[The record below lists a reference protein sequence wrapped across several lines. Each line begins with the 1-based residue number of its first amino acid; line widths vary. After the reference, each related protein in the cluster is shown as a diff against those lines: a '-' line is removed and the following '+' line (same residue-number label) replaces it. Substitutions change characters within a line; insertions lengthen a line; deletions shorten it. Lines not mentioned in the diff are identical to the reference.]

1 MDQIVIFCAKYM
13 VAAVVLLWLIAWLQ
27 ASKKPRLSLT
37 TATIIAVFIAT
48 ILDRII
54 SRLYYDPRPFVTH
67 HIMPLVAHASDN
79 GFPSEHTLF
88 SITLASVLFFYR
100 PKLGYLAFA
109 IGIVVGI
116 SRVAAHVHSPIDI
129 IGGILIGTIA
139 GYAGY
144 KVAPKLLKRF
154 NY

>member
-67 HIMPLVAHASDN
+67 HITPLVAHASDN

-129 IGGILIGTIA
+129 IGGIFIGTIA

-144 KVAPKLLKRF
+144 QIAPKLLKRF
-154 NY
+154 N